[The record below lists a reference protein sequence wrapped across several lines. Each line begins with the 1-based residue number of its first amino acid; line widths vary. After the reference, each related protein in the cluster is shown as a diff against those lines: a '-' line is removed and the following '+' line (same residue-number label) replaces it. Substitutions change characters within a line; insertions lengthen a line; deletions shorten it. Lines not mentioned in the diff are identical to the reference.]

1 MRLNKILNIFGLIVL
16 KKINLQNK
24 YRLKSEFSPLD
35 QLFYKTLHPD
45 FFFVQIGANDGI
57 SFDPIYNLVTKEK
70 VKGIA
75 IEPLPDIFEQLKKNY
90 KKNPQVKLLNVAIHK
105 DQKEMKLFR
114 VDPKKKDYPNWT
126 KGTPSFNKSHHK
138 LGNIPDYDIIEE
150 IVTCISF
157 EELIDKHSIRK
168 IDLLQIDTEGYDSEI
183 LKMIDFGK
191 VKPTI
196 ISFEHGMR
204 QGIMN
209 MSQFI
214 ECQNLLFQNN
224 YNIIIL
230 DNDAIAYQNN
240 L

>member
-1 MRLNKILNIFGLIVL
+1 MIINKFLNKFGLIIL
-16 KKINLQNK
+16 RKSLFQNK
-24 YRLKSEFSPLD
+24 YRLKSEFSPLA

-70 VKGIA
+70 VRGIA
-75 IEPLPDIFEQLKKNY
+75 IEPMPDIFVQLKKNY
-90 KKNPQVKLLNVAIHK
+90 EKNPQVKLLNIAIHK
-105 DQKEMKLFR
+105 DQNQMKLYR
-114 VDPKKKDYPNWT
+114 VDPQKKGYPNWT
-126 KGTPSFNKSHHK
+126 KGTPSFNKSHHN
-138 LGNIPDYDIIEE
+138 LSNIPDCDIVEE
-150 IVTCISF
+150 IVKCISF
-157 EELIDKHSIRK
+157 DELIDKYSIKK

-183 LKMIDFGK
+183 IKMIDFTK
-191 VKPTI
+191 INPTI

-209 MSQFI
+209 MAQFV

-230 DNDAIAYQNN
+230 DNDAIAYKNN